1 MPNTKSA
8 IKAMRQN
15 VKRRATNLEVLGKI
29 KKAEKA
35 VRKNITAGKLDEA
48 KKALQ
53 SAYAALDKAAKKHV
67 IHANNASRNKSRL
80 SKLLSKASKK

>member
-1 MPNTKSA
+1 
-8 IKAMRQN
+8 MRQN
-15 VKRRATNLEVLGKI
+15 IKRRGINLEVLSKV

-35 VRKNITAGKLDEA
+35 VRKNVTAGNLEEA

-67 IHANNASRNKSRL
+67 IHANNAARNKSRL
-80 SKLLSKASKK
+80 SKFVSKASKK

>member
-15 VKRRATNLEVLGKI
+15 IKRRQVNLAVLDKI

-35 VRKNITAGKLDEA
+35 VRKNVTAGKLDEA
-48 KKALQ
+48 KKALV
-53 SAYAALDKAAKKHV
+53 SAYSALDKAAKKHV
-67 IHANNASRNKSRL
+67 IHKNNAARNKSRL
-80 SKLLSKASKK
+80 SKLIAKSNK